1 MVRCNITPPTSS
13 AGDAMVRTA
22 LRTSAWWAR
31 EWGACLACLALTASH
46 LCALFVAA
54 EADLRDQG
62 LPADG
67 AEEGRQMCAA
77 ALAQGLSPGCFLKLD
92 SSRCLTVRLWDSELP
107 CQT

>member
-1 MVRCNITPPTSS
+1 MVGSPPNLSVV
-13 AGDAMVRTA
+13 GQGM
-22 LRTSAWWAR
+22 
-31 EWGACLACLALTASH
+31 GACLACLALTASH

-77 ALAQGLSPGCFLKLD
+77 ALAQWLSPGCFLKLD

-107 CQT
+107 YQT

>member
-1 MVRCNITPPTSS
+1 MVRSPPNLSVV
-13 AGDAMVRTA
+13 GQGM
-22 LRTSAWWAR
+22 
-31 EWGACLACLALTASH
+31 GCLLGLSGPDCVSH
-46 LCALFVAA
+46 LRLFVAA

>member
-1 MVRCNITPPTSS
+1 MRYHPTHVWTLAPWWSLY
-13 AGDAMVRTA
+13 
-22 LRTSAWWAR
+22 LRTSAPWAR

-77 ALAQGLSPGCFLKLD
+77 ALAQGLNPGCFLKLD
-92 SSRCLTVRLWDSELP
+92 SSRCLAVRLWDSELP
-107 CQT
+107 YQT

>member
-1 MVRCNITPPTSS
+1 
-13 AGDAMVRTA
+13 MVRTA